1 MLCPASVNRR
11 NRYLLSLKRTFDITH
26 PLFCRERVQN
36 KTKIG
41 KKSCFSC
48 YSVAMGTVIRPAD
61 RRDPAQLQTAHAQ
74 VMRARPH
81 YASRTFSDTPH

>member
-1 MLCPASVNRR
+1 MPASVNRR

-48 YSVAMGTVIRPAD
+48 YSVAMGTVIRPAI
-61 RRDPAQLQTAHAQ
+61 DPAQLQTAHAQ
-74 VMRARPH
+74 VCARALIMPRELFQTH
-81 YASRTFSDTPH
+81 HTD